1 MTHDLQ
7 QTISLLT
14 RTPGTLDALLRDL
27 PERWTHRN
35 EGEGTWTVYDV
46 IGHLAYG
53 ERTDW
58 PARARL
64 ILSSRDAHASEIP
77 AFQPFDRLGQQR
89 ESQGKS
95 LPQLLDDFS
104 SLRSRNL
111 IELQQFNLTPADL
124 ELRGLHPAFGPV
136 TLSQLL
142 ATWVAHDLTHLHQI
156 SRILAG
162 QYRENVGPWSAY
174 LGVLHCNGHSSS

>member
-1 MTHDLQ
+1 MAHDLQ
-7 QTISLLT
+7 QTLSLLS
-14 RTPGTLDALLRDL
+14 RTPSALDALLRNL
-27 PERWTHRN
+27 PEAWTHRN

-58 PARARL
+58 PARARQ
-64 ILSSRDAHASEIP
+64 ILSSRDVPGSEIP

-95 LPQLLDDFS
+95 LPQLLGEFAT
-104 SLRSRNL
+104 LRSQNL
-111 IELQQFNLTPADL
+111 AELQSFHLSLADL

-142 ATWVAHDLTHLHQI
+142 ATWVTHDLTHLHQI
-156 SRILAG
+156 SRILAH
-162 QYRENVGPWSAY
+162 QYRGNVGPWSAY
-174 LGVLHCNGHSSS
+174 LGVLHCDGHSSS